1 MSVSSLIDQ
10 FLGAIKWPIAAACII
25 ILPFS
30 LIELRDSQ
38 IIGEVF
44 SYNRAII
51 AGFLIYLVAWFV
63 YFSRPSVG
71 SFFSTF
77 EHELTHAIFAW
88 ATFKKV
94 TGLTA
99 TWREGGFC
107 SMEGGKNW
115 LIFIAPYFFPTLM
128 LVPIALSFVVKREYF
143 EAVEI
148 MLGAVMAYH
157 MTSTYIETHWGQTDL
172 KETSFLFAFLFLPT
186 ANVMIYG
193 TALIYFVRGSNDAS
207 DYVFECC
214 ISAWDWLTRLI

>member
-1 MSVSSLIDQ
+1 MSVSSLINHI
-10 FLGAIKWPIAAACII
+10 LEAIKWPVAAFCLI

-30 LIELRDSQ
+30 VVALSDSK

-44 SYNRAII
+44 SNNGAIV
-51 AGFLIYLVAWFV
+51 AGFSIYLVVWFF
-63 YFSRPSVG
+63 YFSRPSAG

-99 TWREGGFC
+99 TWREGGVC
-107 SMEGGKNW
+107 SWEGGKNW

-128 LVPIALSFVVKREYF
+128 LVPIVLSFVVKREYF

-157 MTSTYIETHWGQTDL
+157 MTSTYLETHSNQTDL
-172 KETSFLFAFLFLPT
+172 QETSFLFAFLFLPT
-186 ANVMIYG
+186 ANIMVYT
-193 TALIYFVRGSNDAS
+193 TALIYFVSGPKEAS
-207 DYVFECC
+207 DYVVECC
-214 ISAWDWLTRLI
+214 SRAWDWLLLLT

>member
-10 FLGAIKWPIAAACII
+10 FLGAIKWPIAAVCII

-99 TWREGGFC
+99 TWREGG
-107 SMEGGKNW
+107 S
-115 LIFIAPYFFPTLM
+115 AP
-128 LVPIALSFVVKREYF
+128 S
-143 EAVEI
+143 
-148 MLGAVMAYH
+148 
-157 MTSTYIETHWGQTDL
+157 
-172 KETSFLFAFLFLPT
+172 KEVRIGLFLLRP
-186 ANVMIYG
+186 I
-193 TALIYFVRGSNDAS
+193 FFQR
-207 DYVFECC
+207 
-214 ISAWDWLTRLI
+214 